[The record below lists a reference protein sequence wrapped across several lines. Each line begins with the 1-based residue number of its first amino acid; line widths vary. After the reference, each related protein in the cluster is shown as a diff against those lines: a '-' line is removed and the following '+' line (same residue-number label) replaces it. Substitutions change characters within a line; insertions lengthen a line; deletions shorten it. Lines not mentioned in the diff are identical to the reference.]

1 MIIEQIKIGD
11 KTAVGLQWKMENA
24 ALLVIK
30 ADKGFVMCGYLNI
43 ETANKL
49 GDVAAVVSGVSTFDD
64 VLEAPLKAVSKNAQK
79 LGISEGITGREAL
92 ELMY

>member
-1 MIIEQIKIGD
+1 MIIEQIRIGN
-11 KTAVGLQWKMENA
+11 KTAVGLQWEMGNA
-24 ALLVIK
+24 SLLIIK

-64 VLEAPLKAVSKNAQK
+64 VLKAPLKAVSENAQK
-79 LGISEGITGREAL
+79 LGIKEGITGKEAL